1 MAPCIYRNCV
11 HIKVHYILAATFGNS
26 VCWQIS
32 VVLAVA
38 AGHHT
43 LVMAKN
49 SKNGDQSIAVKTSK
63 FFVVSSLINKER
75 Q

>member
-1 MAPCIYRNCV
+1 M
-11 HIKVHYILAATFGNS
+11 
-26 VCWQIS
+26 
-32 VVLAVA
+32 LAVA
-38 AGHHT
+38 AGHHM